1 MLLLRRRP
9 ALVALLLLLHVA
21 GRAPVGIPGI
31 LVPLWRR
38 LSPISASAAVI
49 IMVLTSSAASAALLV
64 VSVAM
69 RGIVVLL
76 LLRGRGGP
84 RCPAA
89 PRPPVAAGSS
99 AGSDVPLI
107 ATAGRAPARATAF
120 LLAVLPLGRGNV
132 LVAAASASLV
142 PERLLL
148 IPRVAVVVVAAA
160 VVATSTLPPV
170 VVRLLPVRGRA

>member
-1 MLLLRRRP
+1 MLLQ
-9 ALVALLLLLHVA
+9 LHVA

-31 LVPLWRR
+31 LVPLRWRR

-84 RCPAA
+84 RWTAA

-107 ATAGRAPARATAF
+107 ATAGRAPARAAAF

-132 LVAAASASLV
+132 LVAATAASVV

-148 IPRVAVVVVAAA
+148 TSRVTVVV
-160 VVATSTLPPV
+160 PV
-170 VVRLLPVRGRA
+170 VVPAPVPASAPVVVLLLPIRGGGRRHGVCG